1 MRGRRL
7 GTRCKQVVFI
17 CQCTCLQQQENVEDK
32 LLQCTVD
39 CILHTYH
46 IFIVH
51 RMSSGWGRWTSL
63 FSISGFS
70 ISLTVAR
77 EPSSQCTHVQTYHDQ
92 QVCVC
97 VWGGGSNNIGGYVT
111 YRLFTCTRL
120 TVGTWWSKLI
130 IFIMTVIIFIMT
142 VNTAL
147 CNKWINRVVVRACA
161 L

>member
-17 CQCTCLQQQENVEDK
+17 CQYTCLQQQENVEET
-32 LLQCTVD
+32 LLQCTLD
-39 CILHTYH
+39 TFYIHTYH

-51 RMSSGWGRWTSL
+51 RMSSGWGRWACL

-77 EPSSQCTHVQTYHDQ
+77 GPSSQCTHVQTYHDQ

-97 VWGGGSNNIGGYVT
+97 VCVCVGGSNNIGGYVT
-111 YRLFTCTRL
+111 YRLFTCTR
-120 TVGTWWSKLI
+120 WSKLI